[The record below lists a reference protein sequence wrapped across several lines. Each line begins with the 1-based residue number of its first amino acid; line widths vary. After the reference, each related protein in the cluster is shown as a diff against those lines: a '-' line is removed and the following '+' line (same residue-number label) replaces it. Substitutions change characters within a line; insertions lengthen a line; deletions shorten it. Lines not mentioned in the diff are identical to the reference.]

1 MGIKPEKQER
11 EMRLTLGK
19 LALAAAFALGA
30 ATNAAAQQP
39 LPIKIGAATATDHA
53 AIFIGV
59 EKGIFAKH
67 GLDAKVVMY
76 QTGVEMIN
84 GLLSG
89 AQDVNVMG
97 SIAFL
102 AGASNGQPL
111 VLIGHLHGD
120 ALSMAYS
127 INNSI
132 VATPAS
138 GIKEGDVKSLKGKK
152 IGLPRGTGA
161 ESYLLG
167 VLALNGMKDS
177 DVTIVNLP
185 PSNQTTALR
194 QGDVDALSAW
204 EPWGTI
210 SSLRV
215 PGAYRVV
222 TGGCESCY
230 DPGAM
235 LTTRANAA
243 GKAEELRRFTLAFA
257 EAHQWLRQNFDAAA
271 EINMRWIQG
280 VDLDVMKIAIRR
292 SQYDMRLSKNTI
304 DGYDQKTIPALVND
318 KRMAKTIPATSIVDP
333 QFYLNVEK
341 VAPQFFSDLKPI
353 PADRKM

>member
-1 MGIKPEKQER
+1 MKRRTALAG
-11 EMRLTLGK
+11 LG
-19 LALAAAFALGA
+19 LALALGVS
-30 ATNAAAQQP
+30 TGAAAQQP
-39 LPIKIGAATATDHA
+39 LPLRLGAATATDHA
-53 AIFIGV
+53 AAFIGV

-67 GLDAKVVMY
+67 GLDVKIVMY

-84 GLLSG
+84 GMLGG
-89 AQDVNVMG
+89 AQDVNIMG

-120 ALSMAYS
+120 ALSSSYS

-138 GIKEGDVKSLKGKK
+138 GIKEGDVQALKGKK

-161 ESYLLG
+161 EAYLLG
-167 VLALNGMKDS
+167 ILAQNGMKDG
-177 DVTIVNLP
+177 DVTIVNMP

-194 QGDVDALSAW
+194 QGDVHALSAW
-204 EPWGTI
+204 EPWGTV

-230 DPGAM
+230 DPGAI
-235 LTTRANAA
+235 LTTRAVIA
-243 GKAEELRRFTLAFA
+243 GKAEELRRFMLAFS
-257 EAHQWLRQNFDAAA
+257 EAHQWLRQNYDAAA

-280 VDLDVMKIAIRR
+280 VDLDVMKIAIQR
-292 SQYDMRLSKNTI
+292 SMYDLRLSRNTI
-304 DGYDQKTIPALVND
+304 DGYDKKTIPMLVAD
-318 KRMAKTIPATSIVDP
+318 KRMAKTIDAATVVDA
-333 QFYLNVEK
+333 QFYKNVEQK
-341 VAPQFFSDLKPI
+341 APQFFSDLKPI
-353 PADRKM
+353 PADRRL

>member
-1 MGIKPEKQER
+1 SRSTGRDAMGVMTR
-11 EMRLTLGK
+11 RA
-19 LALAAAFALGA
+19 ALAAAISLSLAAGA
-30 ATNAAAQQP
+30 QAQQP
-39 LPIKIGAATATDHA
+39 LPIRIGAATATDHA

-84 GLLSG
+84 GMLGG

-102 AGASNGQPL
+102 AGASNGLPL

-161 ESYLLG
+161 ESY
-167 VLALNGMKDS
+167 
-177 DVTIVNLP
+177 
-185 PSNQTTALR
+185 
-194 QGDVDALSAW
+194 
-204 EPWGTI
+204 
-210 SSLRV
+210 
-215 PGAYRVV
+215 
-222 TGGCESCY
+222 
-230 DPGAM
+230 
-235 LTTRANAA
+235 
-243 GKAEELRRFTLAFA
+243 
-257 EAHQWLRQNFDAAA
+257 
-271 EINMRWIQG
+271 
-280 VDLDVMKIAIRR
+280 
-292 SQYDMRLSKNTI
+292 
-304 DGYDQKTIPALVND
+304 
-318 KRMAKTIPATSIVDP
+318 
-333 QFYLNVEK
+333 
-341 VAPQFFSDLKPI
+341 
-353 PADRKM
+353 

>member
-1 MGIKPEKQER
+1 MIRRTVLAGLAGI
-11 EMRLTLGK
+11 
-19 LALAAAFALGA
+19 ALATGA
-30 ATNAAAQQP
+30 AGASAQQP
-39 LPIKIGAATATDHA
+39 LPIRIGAANATDHA
-53 AIFIGV
+53 AAFIGV
-59 EKGIFAKH
+59 ERGIFARH
-67 GLDAKVVMY
+67 GLDAKLVMY

-89 AQDVNVMG
+89 AQEVNIMG
-97 SIAFL
+97 SIPFL

-120 ALSMAYS
+120 ALSMSYS
-127 INNSI
+127 MNNSI

-138 GIKEGDVKSLKGKK
+138 GIREGDVKSLAGKK

-161 ESYLLG
+161 EGYLLG
-167 VLALNGMKDS
+167 ILAQNGMKDS
-177 DVTIVNLP
+177 DLTLVNVA

-194 QGDVDALSAW
+194 QGDVHALAAW

-222 TGGCESCY
+222 TGGCDSCY
-230 DPGAM
+230 DPGTI
-235 LTTRANAA
+235 LTTRAHIAS
-243 GKAEELRRFTLAFA
+243 KAEQLRRFMVAFS
-257 EAHQWLRQNFDAAA
+257 EAHQWLRQNYDAAA

-292 SQYDMRLSKNTI
+292 SNYDLRVTRNTI
-304 DGYDQKTIPALVND
+304 EGYDQRTIPALVAD
-318 KRMAKTIPATSIVDP
+318 KRMAKTIPASGIVDA
-333 QFYLNVEK
+333 QFYKHVEQ
-341 VAPQFFSDLKPI
+341 VAPQFFSDLKPV
-353 PADRKM
+353 PADRRL